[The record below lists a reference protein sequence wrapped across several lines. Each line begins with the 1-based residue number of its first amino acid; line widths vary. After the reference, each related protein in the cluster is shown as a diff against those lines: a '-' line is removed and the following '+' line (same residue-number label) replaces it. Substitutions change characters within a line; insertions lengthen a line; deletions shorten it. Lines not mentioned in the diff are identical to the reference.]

1 MPSYRSILTVTVLK
15 PGHAPEDVES
25 AARNAVRRMTV
36 LESFQIG
43 IVRGRPRVTVRFTSI
58 DDAEAREVH
67 AIVVDEVRKVA
78 QVEQVLDDERL
89 AHLRDLP
96 RRELWDLPDPRFA
109 VMQEAAR
116 RARCVRVVLRD

>member
-25 AARNAVRRMTV
+25 AARKAVRRMTV

-43 IVRGRPRVTVRFTSI
+43 IVRGQPRVTVRFTSI
-58 DDAEAREVH
+58 DDAEARKVH

-78 QVEQVLDDERL
+78 QVEQAWPARVRAGRSVPL
-89 AHLRDLP
+89 
-96 RRELWDLPDPRFA
+96 ELGS
-109 VMQEAAR
+109 
-116 RARCVRVVLRD
+116 

>member
-1 MPSYRSILTVTVLK
+1 MPRTRADIGRVSRDRSVPQWLYAGCMPSYRSVLTVTVLK

-67 AIVVDEVRKVA
+67 ANVVDEVRKVA
-78 QVEQVLDDERL
+78 QVEQAWPARVRAGRSVPLERGS
-89 AHLRDLP
+89 
-96 RRELWDLPDPRFA
+96 
-109 VMQEAAR
+109 
-116 RARCVRVVLRD
+116 

>member
-43 IVRGRPRVTVRFTSI
+43 IVRGRPRVTVRFASI
-58 DDAEAREVH
+58 GDAERKGLQRKKEWQQAGEPPHQHDVTDDAQA
-67 AIVVDEVRKVA
+67 
-78 QVEQVLDDERL
+78 
-89 AHLRDLP
+89 
-96 RRELWDLPDPRFA
+96 FSA
-109 VMQEAAR
+109 VEAAR
-116 RARCVRVVLRD
+116 ESFF